1 MITMKK
7 KVFLMALVGAALTAC
22 SNHDFETW
30 TEGEKAQ
37 ADYEAAFI
45 KRFGQPDPNHT
56 WGFSDFGKGAKRVK
70 TRAAYPNADHW
81 GREWD
86 VPAPLT
92 DAQKD
97 IVRQYFQQ
105 NKNPEGIAINYTDFF
120 VQDVY
125 KGGTNLDGALTTE
138 KYVAA
143 YGEEFF
149 GSTKMNKL
157 TAGSDN
163 DHISNYND
171 AQCSEN
177 NNVWDGTLHD
187 ANDQNA
193 KNFHTDKIM
202 LMVNSKTDCFG
213 FSNSLQNGFQYN
225 KNYVIISGDVIMTW
239 AKNNNKELNG
249 ADVSGM
255 YFVGFDYDANF
266 ENGLTDI
273 YQGNSYLATE
283 VPEGTEGAFQIPN
296 KNDGKWYIGGAADGY
311 YSDWIVRVKPGK
323 DTNPKP
329 VPIGAVRVI
338 AEDLTVSD
346 KSDFDFNDV
355 VFDVK
360 LGYPAVGQTTIILQA
375 AGGTLPLKVGG
386 KEVHEV
392 FGVQTNQ
399 MVNTGAGPEVDPKEF
414 ILNEAYT
421 NAIDVPV
428 QVQKNGEW
436 INITA
441 EPKKCAA
448 KIAVSTSFEWCNE
461 RQDIE
466 NKYPDFRSYVG
477 NANYTNW
484 Y

>member
-56 WGFSDFGKGAKRVK
+56 WGFSDFGKGAKGVK
-70 TRAAYPNADHW
+70 TRTADPRGNMW
-81 GREWD
+81 AGEGWN
-86 VPAPLT
+86 VPEVLT

-138 KYVAA
+138 KYKEAN
-143 YGEEFF
+143 
-149 GSTKMNKL
+149 GSEIVGSQKMDKL
-157 TAGSDN
+157 TAGSGE
-163 DHISNYND
+163 DHIGNYNN
-171 AQCSEN
+171 AHCSEN
-177 NNVWDGTLHD
+177 NQVWDGTLSN
-187 ANDQNA
+187 ANDPNS
-193 KNFHTDKIM
+193 KNVHTDKIM

-213 FSNSLQNGFQYN
+213 YHCSENNVQYN
-225 KNYVIISGDVIMTW
+225 DRYVIISGDVIMSW
-239 AKNNNKELNG
+239 ARTNNKELNG

-255 YFVGFDYDANF
+255 YFVGFDF
-266 ENGLTDI
+266 EMLP
-273 YQGNSYLATE
+273 TE
-283 VPEGTEGAFQIPN
+283 NNKVNLNQWLGKEVDKGTEGAIEVN
-296 KNDGKWYIGGAADGY
+296 GKWYIAGGADGY

-329 VPIGAVRVI
+329 APIGAVRVI

-386 KEVHEV
+386 KEVHEI
-392 FGVQTNQ
+392 FEVQTNQ
-399 MVNTGAGPEVDPKEF
+399 MVNTGAGPEVAPKEF

-448 KIAVSTSFEWCNE
+448 KIAVSTSFKWCKE

>member
-56 WGFSDFGKGAKRVK
+56 WGFSDFGKGAKGVK
-70 TRAAYPNADHW
+70 TRTADPRGNMW
-81 GREWD
+81 AGEGWN
-86 VPAPLT
+86 VPEVLT

-138 KYVAA
+138 KYKEAN
-143 YGEEFF
+143 
-149 GSTKMNKL
+149 GSEIVGSQKMDKL
-157 TAGSDN
+157 TAGSGK
-163 DHISNYND
+163 DHIGNYNN
-171 AQCSEN
+171 AHCSEN
-177 NNVWDGTLHD
+177 NQVWDGTLSN
-187 ANDQNA
+187 ANDPNS
-193 KNFHTDKIM
+193 KNVHTDKIM

-213 FSNSLQNGFQYN
+213 YHCSENNVQYN
-225 KNYVIISGDVIMTW
+225 NRYVIISGDVIMSW
-239 AKNNNKELNG
+239 ARTNNKELNG

-255 YFVGFDYDANF
+255 YFVGFDF
-266 ENGLTDI
+266 EMLP
-273 YQGNSYLATE
+273 TE
-283 VPEGTEGAFQIPN
+283 NNKVNLNQWLGKEVDKGTEGAIEVN
-296 KNDGKWYIGGAADGY
+296 GKWYIAGGADGY

-329 VPIGAVRVI
+329 APIGAVRVI

-386 KEVHEV
+386 KEVHEI
-392 FGVQTNQ
+392 FEVQTNQ
-399 MVNTGAGPEVDPKEF
+399 MVNTGAGPEVAPKEF

-448 KIAVSTSFEWCNE
+448 KIAVSTSFKWCKE

>member
-56 WGFSDFGKGAKRVK
+56 WGFSDFGKGAKGVK
-70 TRAAYPNADHW
+70 TRTANPQGNMWAGYGWN
-81 GREWD
+81 
-86 VPAPLT
+86 VPEVLT

-138 KYVAA
+138 KYKEAN
-143 YGEEFF
+143 
-149 GSTKMNKL
+149 GSEIVGSQKMDKL
-157 TAGSDN
+157 TAGSGE
-163 DHISNYND
+163 DHISNYNN

-177 NNVWDGTLHD
+177 KDVWDGTLSN
-187 ANDQNA
+187 ANDPNS
-193 KNFHTDKIM
+193 KNVHTDKIM

-213 FSNSLQNGFQYN
+213 YHCSENSVQYN
-225 KNYVIISGDVIMTW
+225 DQYVIIYGDAIMSW
-239 AKNNNKELNG
+239 ARTNNKELNG

-255 YFVGFDYDANF
+255 YFVGFDF
-266 ENGLTDI
+266 EMLP
-273 YQGNSYLATE
+273 TE
-283 VPEGTEGAFQIPN
+283 NNKVNLNQWLGKEVDKGTEGAIEVN
-296 KNDGKWYIGGAADGY
+296 GKWYIAGGADGY
-311 YSDWIVRVKPGK
+311 YSDWIVRIKPGK

-329 VPIGAVRVI
+329 APIGAVRVI

-346 KSDFDFNDV
+346 NSDFDFNDV

-392 FGVQTNQ
+392 FGVATNQ
-399 MVNTGAGPEVDPKEF
+399 MVNTGAGPDVAPKEF

-428 QVQKNGEW
+428 QVKKNDEW

-448 KIAVSTSFEWCNE
+448 KIAVSTSFKWCKE

>member
-56 WGFSDFGKGAKRVK
+56 WGFSDFGKGAKGVK
-70 TRAAYPNADHW
+70 TRTADPRGNMW
-81 GREWD
+81 AGEGWN
-86 VPAPLT
+86 VPEVLT

-138 KYVAA
+138 KYKEAN
-143 YGEEFF
+143 
-149 GSTKMNKL
+149 GSEIVGSQKMDKL
-157 TAGSDN
+157 TAGSGK
-163 DHISNYND
+163 DHIGNYNN
-171 AQCSEN
+171 AHCSEN
-177 NNVWDGTLHD
+177 NQVWDGTLSN
-187 ANDQNA
+187 ANDPNS
-193 KNFHTDKIM
+193 KNVHTDKIM

-213 FSNSLQNGFQYN
+213 YHCSENNVQYN
-225 KNYVIISGDVIMTW
+225 DRYVIISGDVIMSW
-239 AKNNNKELNG
+239 ARTNNKELNG

-255 YFVGFDYDANF
+255 YFVGFDF
-266 ENGLTDI
+266 EMLP
-273 YQGNSYLATE
+273 TE
-283 VPEGTEGAFQIPN
+283 NNKVNLNQWLGKEVDKGTEGAIEVN
-296 KNDGKWYIGGAADGY
+296 GKWYIAGGADGY

-329 VPIGAVRVI
+329 APIGAVRVI

-386 KEVHEV
+386 KEVHEI
-392 FGVQTNQ
+392 FEVQTNQ
-399 MVNTGAGPEVDPKEF
+399 MVNTGAGPEVAPKEF

-448 KIAVSTSFEWCNE
+448 KIAVSTSFKWCKE

>member
-56 WGFSDFGKGAKRVK
+56 WGFSDFGKGAKGVK
-70 TRAAYPNADHW
+70 TRTADPRGNMW
-81 GREWD
+81 AGEGWN
-86 VPAPLT
+86 VPEVLT

-138 KYVAA
+138 KYKEAN
-143 YGEEFF
+143 
-149 GSTKMNKL
+149 GSEIVGSQKMDKL
-157 TAGSDN
+157 TAGSGE
-163 DHISNYND
+163 DHIGNYNN
-171 AQCSEN
+171 AHCSEN
-177 NNVWDGTLHD
+177 NQVWDGTLSN
-187 ANDQNA
+187 ANDPNS
-193 KNFHTDKIM
+193 KNVHTDKIM

-213 FSNSLQNGFQYN
+213 YHCSENNVQYN
-225 KNYVIISGDVIMTW
+225 NRYVIISGDVIMSW
-239 AKNNNKELNG
+239 ARTNNKELNG

-255 YFVGFDYDANF
+255 YFVGFDF
-266 ENGLTDI
+266 EMLP
-273 YQGNSYLATE
+273 TE
-283 VPEGTEGAFQIPN
+283 NNKVNLNQWLGKEVDKGTEGAIEVN
-296 KNDGKWYIGGAADGY
+296 GKWYIAGGADGY

-329 VPIGAVRVI
+329 APIGAVRVI

-386 KEVHEV
+386 KEVHEI
-392 FGVQTNQ
+392 FEVQTNQ
-399 MVNTGAGPEVDPKEF
+399 MVNTGAGPEVAPKEF

-448 KIAVSTSFEWCNE
+448 KIAVSTSFKWCKE